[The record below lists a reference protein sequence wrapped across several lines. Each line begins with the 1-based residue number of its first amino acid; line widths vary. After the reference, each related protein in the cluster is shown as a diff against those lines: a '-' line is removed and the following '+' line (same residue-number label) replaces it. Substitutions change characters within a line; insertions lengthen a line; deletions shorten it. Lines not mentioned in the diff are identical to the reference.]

1 MDAVLDGF
9 FSKPSLKALLA
20 SLAVIDDPRDPWRVM
35 YPLREVLFLAICGT
49 ICGCDSYEEIAEW
62 GKVHRPF
69 LRRYL
74 PYENGTA
81 GGRWLTI
88 FMNRIN
94 PALFEAAFRAFV
106 RACWPDKPE
115 FVAIDGKTSRR
126 SHDRARGMAPLHLVS
141 AFASTAK
148 LVLASQAVAEKAC
161 EITAIP
167 ELIEK
172 LAVADGLAGSLVTI
186 DAIAT
191 NPVIAQAILEAKA
204 SYLLAVKGNQ
214 ETLAREIAAYF
225 DAAPPEHLGR
235 CRDIDKGH
243 GRIETRIAAVASEVD
258 WLSGERRYPGELRL
272 PGIKTI
278 IRIETKTELK
288 DRCRAETRYFIASL
302 NLSARQAL
310 DAVRSHWAIENSL
323 HWVLDVTFNEDQSRL
338 RKGHGALNMAIIRHF
353 AINLVRAVND
363 KKTIKLRR
371 KSAGWNPNILAD
383 ILGMLPC

>member
-1 MDAVLDGF
+1 MDAMLDGF

-20 SLAVIDDPRDPWRVM
+20 HLSVIDDPRVPWRVM

-49 ICGCDSYEEIAEW
+49 ICGCDSYDEIAAW
-62 GKVHRPF
+62 GKAHRQF

-74 PYENGTA
+74 PYQNGTA

-94 PALFEAAFRAFV
+94 PALFEAAFMAFV

-126 SHDRARGMAPLHLVS
+126 SHDRARGVAPLHLVS

-161 EITAIP
+161 EITVIP

-191 NPVIAQAILEAKA
+191 NPTIAQAILDAKA

-214 ETLAREIAAYF
+214 ETLAREIETYF
-225 DAAPPEHLGR
+225 DTAPPESLGQ
-235 CRDIDKGH
+235 CHDTDKGH
-243 GRIETRIAAVASEVD
+243 GRIETRIATVASEVD
-258 WLSGERRYPGELRL
+258 WLSGQRRYPGELRL

-278 IRIETKTELK
+278 VRIETKTELK
-288 DRCRAETRYFIASL
+288 DRCRAETRYFIASS
-302 NLSARQAL
+302 NLSSRQAL

-371 KSAGWNPNILAD
+371 KSAGWNPNVLVD
-383 ILGMLPC
+383 ILGLIPR

>member
-1 MDAVLDGF
+1 MDAALDGF
-9 FSKPSLKALLA
+9 FSKPSLKALLTH
-20 SLAVIDDPRDPWRVM
+20 LAVIDDPRDPWRVM

-49 ICGCDSYEEIAEW
+49 ICGCDSYDEIAEW
-62 GKVHRPF
+62 GKAHVQF

-94 PALFEAAFRAFV
+94 PALFEAAFMAFV

-115 FVAIDGKTSRR
+115 LVAIDGKTSRR
-126 SHDRARGMAPLHLVS
+126 SHDKAAGLAPLHLVS
-141 AFASTAK
+141 AFATTAK
-148 LVLASQAVAEKAC
+148 LVLASQAVAEKSC
-161 EITAIP
+161 EINAIP
-167 ELIEK
+167 RLIEK
-172 LAVADGLAGSLVTI
+172 LAEADGLAGSLVTI

-191 NPVIAQAILEAKA
+191 NPAIAQTIIGAKA
-204 SYLLAVKGNQ
+204 DYLLAVKGNQ
-214 ETLAREIAAYF
+214 ETLAGEIKAYF
-225 DAAPPEHLGR
+225 DAAPPGSLGS
-235 CRDIDKGH
+235 CHDTDKGH
-243 GRIETRIAAVASEVD
+243 GRIETRIATVAGEVD

-278 IRIETKTELK
+278 IRIETRTELK
-288 DRCRAETRYFIASL
+288 DRCRAETRYFIASRC
-302 NLSARQAL
+302 LSAREAL
-310 DAVRSHWAIENSL
+310 TAVRAHWAIENSL

-371 KSAGWNPNILAD
+371 KSAGWNPNFLAD
-383 ILGMLPC
+383 ILGVLPR